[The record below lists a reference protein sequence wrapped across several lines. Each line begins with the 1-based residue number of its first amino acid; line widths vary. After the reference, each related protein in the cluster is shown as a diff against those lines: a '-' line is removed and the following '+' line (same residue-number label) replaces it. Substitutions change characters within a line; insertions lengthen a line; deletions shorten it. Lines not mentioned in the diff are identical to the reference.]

1 MEKELVLNIR
11 LVGAEVDVYELAKEK
26 TGIRSNS
33 EFIRFL
39 VSQYAKE

>member
-11 LVGAEVDVYELAKEK
+11 LVEAEVDLYELAKEK

-39 VSQYAKE
+39 IKQYTKE

>member
-11 LVGAEVDVYELAKEK
+11 LTGTEVDVYELAKEK

-39 VSQYAKE
+39 VSQYAKD